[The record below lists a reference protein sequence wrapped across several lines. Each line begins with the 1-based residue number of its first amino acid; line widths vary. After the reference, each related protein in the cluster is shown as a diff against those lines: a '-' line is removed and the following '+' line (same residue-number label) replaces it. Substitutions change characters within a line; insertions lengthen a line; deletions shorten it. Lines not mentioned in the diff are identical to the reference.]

1 MCISVVYVVW
11 VKKTTISINVIAIC
25 NFDWQPT
32 LVIQNS
38 VVDEPVHDSM
48 ANHDETGVEQV

>member
-1 MCISVVYVVW
+1 MCISVVYAVW
-11 VKKTTISINVIAIC
+11 VKKKILSINVIAIC

-32 LVIQNS
+32 LVN
-38 VVDEPVHDSM
+38 EPVHDSM